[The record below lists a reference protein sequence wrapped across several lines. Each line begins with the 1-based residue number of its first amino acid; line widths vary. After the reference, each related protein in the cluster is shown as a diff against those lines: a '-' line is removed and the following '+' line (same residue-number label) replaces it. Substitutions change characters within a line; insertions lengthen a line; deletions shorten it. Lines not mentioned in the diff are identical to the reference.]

1 MKAPIFMKIRTL
13 ATITLSTGI
22 LFTACKKDNNNSDDI
37 SDDEVAEAV
46 TQSVS
51 GSSGGMV
58 VQTESTARMAGTGS
72 TSFTC
77 GQTKDTTIA
86 GVSAAGATIVYS
98 YSLNFN
104 RTLTCANG
112 VVPSR
117 FQSNFTGTCTYT
129 APRMSSNDNSTAQL
143 TVTGLE
149 PSSTAWTVNSSY
161 VRNGTQ
167 QSKVRLQR
175 SFSSVITITSSN
187 IVVDKATQKIVSG
200 VAAVT
205 FDGTGSGGTK
215 VSRGATLTFLGNSK
229 GTLTLKNGSSYSIQ
243 W

>member
-13 ATITLSTGI
+13 AAITLSTGI
-22 LFTACKKDNNNSDDI
+22 LFTACKKDKNNSDDI

-51 GSSGGMV
+51 ASSGGMV
-58 VQTESTARMAGTGS
+58 VQTESTARMAGTGY
-72 TSFTC
+72 TSLTC

-86 GVSAAGATIVYS
+86 GASVSGAAIVYS

-104 RTLTCANG
+104 RTLTCS
-112 VVPSR
+112 PLK
-117 FQSNFTGTCTYT
+117 FQSNFTGNCTYT

-143 TVTGLE
+143 TVTGLDAA
-149 PSSTAWTVNSSY
+149 STAWTVNSSY

-200 VAAVT
+200 VAEVT
-205 FDGTGSGGTK
+205 FEGTGSGGAK
-215 VSRGATLTFLGNSK
+215 ISRGATLTFLGSSK